1 MPTVL
6 ITGANRGIGLELVRQ
21 YAADGWDV
29 IATCRDPKDAGELK
43 KLKGEIRI
51 ETLEVTDQKQVKAL
65 AKKLK
70 DADIDVLLNNAGMLT
85 GYEAFG
91 KTDAQSWLKTLHVNT
106 VAPLQIAEAFLE
118 HVARFDQKKIVSI
131 TSGMGSIG
139 RGPEGG
145 SYAYR
150 SSKAGLNMVMAT
162 AANDLKSRKVVVAVI
177 SPGWVKTDMGG
188 PSASITPKTSA
199 EGIRKVIAKL
209 GPKTS
214 GHFFNYSGEEIPW

>member
-6 ITGANRGIGLELVRQ
+6 ITGANRGIGLELARQ
-21 YAADGWDV
+21 YAADGWSV
-29 IATCRDPKDAGELK
+29 IATCRALKDAGELK
-43 KLKGEIRI
+43 KIKGEMQI
-51 ETLEVTDQKQVKAL
+51 EVLEVSDQKQVKAL

-70 DADIDVLLNNAGMLT
+70 DVAIDVLLNNAGMLT

-91 KTDAQSWLKTLHVNT
+91 KTDTESWLQTLHVNT
-106 VAPLQIAEAFLE
+106 VAPLQIAEAFIE
-118 HVARFDQKKIVSI
+118 QVARSDQKKIVSI

-139 RGPEGG
+139 RGPDGG
-145 SYAYR
+145 AYAYR
-150 SSKAGLNMVMAT
+150 SSKAALNMVMAT
-162 AANDLKSRKVVVAVI
+162 AANDLKSRKVSVAVI

-199 EGIRKVIAKL
+199 DGIRKVIAKL
-209 GPKTS
+209 GTKTS

>member
-6 ITGANRGIGLELVRQ
+6 ITGANRGIGLELARQ
-21 YAADGWDV
+21 YAADGWAV
-29 IATCRDPKDAGELK
+29 IATARDPKDAGELK
-43 KLKGEIRI
+43 KLKSEIRV
-51 ETLEVTDQKQVKAL
+51 EKLEVTDQKQVKAL

-70 DADIDVLLNNAGMLT
+70 DTEIDVLLNNAGMLT

-91 KTDAQSWLKTLHVNT
+91 KTDTKSWLQTLHVNT
-106 VAPLQIAEAFLE
+106 VAPLQIAEAFAD
-118 HVARFDQKKIVSI
+118 HVAASDQKKIVAI

-139 RGPEGG
+139 RGPDGG
-145 SYAYR
+145 AYAYR
-150 SSKAGLNMVMAT
+150 SSKAGLNMAMAT
-162 AANDLKSRKVVVAVI
+162 AANDLKSRKIVVAVI

-214 GHFFNYSGEEIPW
+214 GRFFNYSGEEIPW

>member
-6 ITGANRGIGLELVRQ
+6 ITGANRGIGLELARQ

-29 IATCRDPKDAGELK
+29 IATARDPKDAAELK
-43 KLKGEIRI
+43 KLKARVEA
-51 ETLEVTDQKQVKAL
+51 LEVTEQKQVKAL

-70 DADIDVLLNNAGMLT
+70 DVAIDVLINNAGMLT

-91 KTDAQSWLKTLHVNT
+91 KTDTQSWLKTLHVNT
-106 VAPLQIAEAFLE
+106 VAPLQIAEAFVD
-118 HVARFDQKKIVSI
+118 HVARSEQKKIVSI

-145 SYAYR
+145 AYAYR

-162 AANDLKSRKVVVAVI
+162 AANDLKARKIVVAVI

-209 GPKTS
+209 KAKTS

>member
-6 ITGANRGIGLELVRQ
+6 ITGANRGIGLELARQ

-29 IATCRDPKDAGELK
+29 IATARDPKDAAELK
-43 KLKGEIRI
+43 KLKARVEA
-51 ETLEVTDQKQVKAL
+51 LEVTEQKQVKAL

-70 DADIDVLLNNAGMLT
+70 DVAIDVLINNAGMLT

-91 KTDAQSWLKTLHVNT
+91 KTDTQSWLKTLHVNT
-106 VAPLQIAEAFLE
+106 VAPLQIAEAFVDHLAASE
-118 HVARFDQKKIVSI
+118 QKKIVSI

-145 SYAYR
+145 AYAYR

-162 AANDLKSRKVVVAVI
+162 AANDLKPRKIVVAVI

-209 GPKTS
+209 KAKTS

>member
-1 MPTVL
+1 MSTIL
-6 ITGANRGIGLELVRQ
+6 ITGANRGIGLELARQ
-21 YAADGWDV
+21 YAAAGWDV
-29 IATCRDPKDAGELK
+29 IATARDPKDAAELK
-43 KLKGEIRI
+43 KLKVRVEA
-51 ETLEVTDQKQVKAL
+51 LEVTDQKQVKAL

-70 DADIDVLLNNAGMLT
+70 DVDIDVLLNNAGMLT

-91 KTDAQSWLKTLHVNT
+91 KTDTKSWLQTLHVNT

-118 HVARFDQKKIVSI
+118 HVARSEQKKIVSI

-145 SYAYR
+145 AYAYR

-162 AANDLKSRKVVVAVI
+162 AANDLKSRKVIVAVI

-188 PSASITPKTSA
+188 ANAAITPETSA
-199 EGIRKVIAKL
+199 AGIRKVIAGLKL
-209 GPKTS
+209 KTS
-214 GHFFNYSGEEIPW
+214 GHYFNYSGEEIPW

>member
-6 ITGANRGIGLELVRQ
+6 ITGANRGIGLELARQ

-29 IATCRDPKDAGELK
+29 IATARDPKDATELQ
-43 KLKGEIRI
+43 KLKGEIRA
-51 ETLEVTDQKQVKAL
+51 LALDVTDQKQVKAL
-65 AKKLK
+65 AKKL
-70 DADIDVLLNNAGMLT
+70 ADTPIDVLINNAGMLT

-91 KTDAQSWLKTLHVNT
+91 KTHTQSWLQTLHVNT
-106 VAPLQIAEAFLE
+106 IAPLQIAEAFAD
-118 HVARFDQKKIVSI
+118 HVARSEQKKIVSI

-139 RGPEGG
+139 SAPAGG
-145 SYAYR
+145 AYAYR
-150 SSKAGLNMVMAT
+150 SSKAALNMAMAI
-162 AANDLKSRKVVVAVI
+162 AANDLKSRKIVVAVI

-188 PSASITPKTSA
+188 ANAAITPKTSA

-214 GHFFNYSGEEIPW
+214 GHFFSYSGEEIPW

>member
-6 ITGANRGIGLELVRQ
+6 ITGANRGIGLELARQ
-21 YAADGWDV
+21 YAADGWSV
-29 IATCRDPKDAGELK
+29 IATCRDPNDADALK

-70 DADIDVLLNNAGMLT
+70 DTALDVLLNNAGMLT
-85 GYEAFG
+85 GYEPFG
-91 KTDAQSWLKTLHVNT
+91 KTDTKSWLQTLHVNT
-106 VAPLQIAEAFLE
+106 VAPLQIAEAFAD
-118 HVARFDQKKIVSI
+118 HVARSEQKKIVSI

-139 RGPEGG
+139 RGPDGG
-145 SYAYR
+145 AYAYR
-150 SSKAGLNMVMAT
+150 SSKAALNMVMAT
-162 AANDLKSRKVVVAVI
+162 AANDLKSRKIVVAVI
-177 SPGWVKTDMGG
+177 SPGWVRTDMGG
-188 PSASITPKTSA
+188 PSASIAPKTSA

>member
-6 ITGANRGIGLELVRQ
+6 ITGANRGIGLELARQ

-29 IATCRDPKDAGELK
+29 IATARDPKDASELK
-43 KLKGEIRI
+43 KLKVRVEA
-51 ETLEVTDQKQVKAL
+51 LEVTDQKQVKAL
-65 AKKLK
+65 ARKLK
-70 DADIDVLLNNAGMLT
+70 DEDIDVLINNAGMLT

-91 KTDAQSWLKTLHVNT
+91 KTDPQSWLKTLHVNT

-118 HVARFDQKKIVSI
+118 HVARSDQKKIVSI

-145 SYAYR
+145 AYAYR

-188 PSASITPKTSA
+188 PSAAITPKTSA

-209 GPKTS
+209 RPKTS
-214 GHFFNYSGEEIPW
+214 GHFFNYSGEDIPW

>member
-6 ITGANRGIGLELVRQ
+6 VTGANRGIGLELARQ

-29 IATCRDPKDAGELK
+29 IATCRDPKDAGELN
-43 KLKGEIRI
+43 KLKVQV
-51 ETLEVTDQKQVKAL
+51 ETLEVTDQKQVRAL
-65 AKKLK
+65 ARKLK
-70 DADIDVLLNNAGMLT
+70 DTEIDVLLNNAGMLT

-106 VAPLQIAEAFLE
+106 VAPLQIAEAFIE
-118 HVARFDQKKIVSI
+118 HVARSDQKKIVSI

-162 AANDLKSRKVVVAVI
+162 AANDLKPRKVAVAVI

-199 EGIRKVIAKL
+199 EGIRKVIARL
-209 GPKTS
+209 GPKIS
-214 GHFFNYSGEEIPW
+214 GRFFNYSGEEIPW